1 MEKFVDHEK
10 DREKFQKM
18 FKKTADWLLLK
29 PPQQRI
35 FMQAWKKSFNKI
47 GITLLTE
54 KLRTQED

>member
-1 MEKFVDHEK
+1 MEKFVDHKK

-18 FKKTADWLLLK
+18 FKKTADCKKL
-29 PPQQRI
+29 QRI
-35 FMQAWKKSFNKI
+35 FMQAWKKKFNKI